1 MACNCIK
8 EFSYQISFDT
18 CKRIIYQDTST
29 WVEVP
34 EDYVITITTPTN
46 QVVDVTVVTSGVTII
61 TSITL
66 GISDTEVNLPS
77 GVYCI
82 EVTNCNGD
90 KIIKNFLNV
99 CTYECELA
107 NLLALVDLTKCNDD
121 LEKELKDYYLI
132 KTLID
137 GAKAKFECDWCSIKE
152 VKELLLYIKK
162 KLSKLDCHCG

>member
-8 EFSYQISFDT
+8 NFGYLISYNT
-18 CKRIIYQDTST
+18 CKNIVYQDTSV
-29 WVEVP
+29 WVEAP
-34 EDYVITITTPTN
+34 SEYEITITTPTDHTATITVPTTG
-46 QVVDVTVVTSGVTII
+46 VVVIDSVL
-61 TSITL
+61 L
-66 GISDTEVNLPS
+66 GMSLEPTNLPS

>member
-8 EFSYQISFDT
+8 DFSYQISYDT
-18 CKRIIYQDTST
+18 CKKIIFQDTSV
-29 WVEVP
+29 WVETPTEYEV
-34 EDYVITITTPTN
+34 TITTPTN
-46 QVVDVTVVTSGVTII
+46 HVATVTIPTTGI
-61 TSITL
+61 AVIDSIIL
-66 GISDTEVNLPS
+66 GISTTQTNLPS
-77 GVYCI
+77 GVYCV
-82 EVTNCNGD
+82 EYTACNGD

-107 NLLALVDLTKCNDD
+107 NLLAIVDLTKCNED
-121 LEKELKDYYLI
+121 LEKELKDYSLI

-162 KLSKLDCHCG
+162 KLSKLDCSCG